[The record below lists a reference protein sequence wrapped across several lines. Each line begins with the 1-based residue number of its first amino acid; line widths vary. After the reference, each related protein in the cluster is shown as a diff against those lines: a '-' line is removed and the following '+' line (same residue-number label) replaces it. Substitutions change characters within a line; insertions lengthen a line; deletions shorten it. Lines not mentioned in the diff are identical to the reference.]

1 MSTATIRTLAA
12 GLARACRRVAPHP
25 LWLVGPLMVIVAVP
39 VADAFLPADIH
50 LAHLLVVAT
59 AVTAIGAG
67 TRATTLICSVALLAL
82 VAAGVERHALTTE
95 SVLVELCALAA
106 VSVLLVVF
114 THLRDRHERE
124 LVRARSVSDTA
135 QRVVLRPLPERAGPV
150 WLASEYHSSE
160 ADAYVGGDL
169 YASARTSHST
179 RLIIGDVRGKGL
191 ASISDTAIVLGAF
204 RSAAHRDIPLPELV
218 AYVEDA
224 VRWGLAEFSA
234 SEADLAERFVTA
246 VMVDIPDDEPV
257 VQVVSCGHPP
267 PLLWRQSGATV
278 TTLEVPE
285 PAPPLGLALGD
296 MSDSAYVPATFP
308 FQEGDRLILYTDG
321 VTEARDQRGDFYPL
335 AERVAIWADQ
345 APGALVE
352 AITADLE
359 EYAGGRMDDDMAMVV
374 AQRGRVTENA

>member
-12 GLARACRRVAPHP
+12 GLSRACRRVAPHP

-67 TRATTLICSVALLAL
+67 TRATTLICFVALLAL

-106 VSVLLVVF
+106 LSVLLF
-114 THLRDRHERE
+114 R
-124 LVRARSVSDTA
+124 TA
-135 QRVVLRPLPERAGPV
+135 
-150 WLASEYHSSE
+150 
-160 ADAYVGGDL
+160 
-169 YASARTSHST
+169 HST

-204 RSAAHRDIPLPELV
+204 RAAAHRDIPLPELV

-234 SEADLAERFVTA
+234 SETDLAERFVTA

-267 PLLWRQSGATV
+267 PLLLRQSGATV

-335 AERVAIWADQ
+335 LSARRTCRALGGSGARSAGRSHHRRPGGICRRSHGRRHGHGRCPKGPDSGERVSGPD
-345 APGALVE
+345 GAGHRWP
-352 AITADLE
+352 A
-359 EYAGGRMDDDMAMVV
+359 AGAGPRS
-374 AQRGRVTENA
+374 